1 MHKDTFISFDEN
13 ILSNRKIHKRR
24 YLSLSYSI
32 KESKSAVRNQAG
44 HNFFLIGKSLEITFV
59 GTS

>member
-24 YLSLSYSI
+24 YLSLKSFPQLLNKRN
-32 KESKSAVRNQAG
+32 KECSPKSDMPY
-44 HNFFLIGKSLEITFV
+44 FF
-59 GTS
+59 